1 MLVYGI
7 KCGLA
12 DLIGLPK
19 NTPADYYMD
28 YGLLVFPDY
37 SKPTYLQNYGSQL
50 NQRFFNNLKHIIE
63 NANTVHEIDLEQPY
77 ISDEEGDVV
86 KLLQETTPGV
96 LPCWYHVPKV
106 ATPEMTP
113 QLVVS

>member
-12 DLIGLPK
+12 DLVGLPK
-19 NTPADYYMD
+19 TTPADYYMD
-28 YGLLVFPDY
+28 YGLLVFPGY
-37 SKPTYLQNYGSQL
+37 SKATFLQNYGPQL
-50 NQRFFNNLKHIIE
+50 NQRFFENLKRVVE
-63 NANTVHEIDLEQPY
+63 DAGKVYEIDMEQPY
-77 ISDEEGDVV
+77 ISDEEGDLV

-96 LPCWYHVPKV
+96 LPCWYHVPKI

-113 QLVVS
+113 QLVVE